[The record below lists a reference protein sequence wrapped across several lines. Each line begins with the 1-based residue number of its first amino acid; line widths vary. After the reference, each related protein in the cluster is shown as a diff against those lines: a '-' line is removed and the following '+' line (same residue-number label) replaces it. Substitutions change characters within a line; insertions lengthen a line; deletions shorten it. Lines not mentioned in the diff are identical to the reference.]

1 MTVPARPSLREQ
13 QKLFTRQRL
22 IDAALEIFAAKGYAS
37 ATVDD
42 VVEGAGASRATF
54 YLHFP
59 SKLAL
64 VQAYVEELWPEVS
77 AYYDALDAVLVRGKR
92 EELREWVDD
101 AVRWFEAH
109 ETFAMITTEV
119 ALVEREEDLGILG
132 RFAELPDQMRKYL
145 AKVPKR
151 QRERARFR
159 ITLTIDHM
167 SAAWQ
172 LYRKGEWSFDREALV
187 DELTDHWGRTL
198 GVL

>member
-1 MTVPARPSLREQ
+1 MASPARPSLREQ

-22 IDAALEIFAAKGYAS
+22 IDGALEVFATKGYAS

-42 VVEGAGASRATF
+42 VVEAAGASRATF

-77 AYYDALDAVLVRGKR
+77 AYYDALDAILVSGSR

-101 AVRWFEAH
+101 AVRWYEGH
-109 ETFAMITTEV
+109 EMFATVMTEV
-119 ALVEREEDLGILG
+119 ALVEREEDLGVLG
-132 RFAELPDQMRKYL
+132 RAAELPDQMRKYF

-159 ITLTIDHM
+159 ILLTIDHM
-167 SAAWQ
+167 SAAWT
-172 LYRKGEWSFDREALV
+172 LYRKGDWAFDRDALV
-187 DELTDHWGRTL
+187 DELTDHWGRAL
-198 GVL
+198 GIL